1 MISATITG
9 NLAAKPELE
18 TTPSGTKLARIV
30 VYSTR
35 RVKDQATGNWVD
47 ATTTKVRC
55 TAWNGLAEHA
65 AAELTPCMSVIVKGT
80 LEQRNYTDKD
90 GVQRTSL
97 ELTVNEVGRAL
108 KHGSLA
114 NAQPMQVPQQGFTSY
129 AQPQAA
135 AQSDPWNTQPQVDE
149 WGNPDAEPDPEF

>member
-18 TTPSGTKLARIV
+18 TTQSGTKLARIV

-65 AAELTPCMSVIVKGT
+65 AAELDKGMSVIVKGE
-80 LEQRNYTDKD
+80 LEQRNYQDKQ
-90 GVQRTSL
+90 GVQHASL
-97 ELTVNEVGRAL
+97 EITNVNEIGRAL
-108 KHGSLA
+108 KHGSIT
-114 NAQPMQVPQQGFTSY
+114 NAPTQAPQQGFTPY
-129 AQPQAA
+129 APAPANTQANTWTQA
-135 AQSDPWNTQPQVDE
+135 DADPWNTQE
-149 WGNPDAEPDPEF
+149 SEPDPEF

>member
-9 NLAAKPELE
+9 NLAVKPELE

-30 VYSTR
+30 IYSTR

-65 AAELTPCMSVIVKGT
+65 AAELDKGMSVIVKGT
-80 LEQRNYTDKD
+80 LEQRDYTDKQ

-114 NAQPMQVPQQGFTSY
+114 NTQPTQASQTGFTPY

-135 AQSDPWNTQPQVDE
+135 AQSDPWNTQQQADE
-149 WGNPDAEPDPEF
+149 WGTPDAEPDPEF

>member
-9 NLAAKPELE
+9 NLAANPELE

-47 ATTTKVRC
+47 ATTTKIRC

-65 AAELTPCMSVIVKGT
+65 AAELDKGMSVIVKGT

-114 NAQPMQVPQQGFTSY
+114 NAQPTQAPQQGFTPY

-135 AQSDPWNTQPQVDE
+135 AQSDPWNTQPQADE
-149 WGNPDAEPDPEF
+149 WGTPGAEPAPEF

>member
-35 RVKDQATGNWVD
+35 RVKDQPTGNWVD

-65 AAELTPCMSVIVKGT
+65 AAELDKGMSVIVKGT
-80 LEQRNYTDKD
+80 LEQRDYTDKQ

-114 NAQPMQVPQQGFTSY
+114 NAQPMQAPQQGFTPY

-135 AQSDPWNTQPQVDE
+135 AQSDPWNTQPQTDE
-149 WGNPDAEPDPEF
+149 WGNPDADPEPEF

>member
-18 TTPSGTKLARIV
+18 STPSGTKLARIV

-47 ATTTKVRC
+47 ATTTKVHC

-65 AAELTPCMSVIVKGT
+65 AAELDKGMSVIVKGT

-97 ELTVNEVGRAL
+97 ELTVNEVWRAL

-114 NAQPMQVPQQGFTSY
+114 NAQPMQAPQQGFTPY

-135 AQSDPWNTQPQVDE
+135 AQSDPWNTQPQADE
-149 WGNPDAEPDPEF
+149 WGNPDADPEPEF

>member
-9 NLAAKPELE
+9 NLAVKPELE

-47 ATTTKVRC
+47 ATTTKIRC

-65 AAELTPCMSVIVKGT
+65 AAELDKGMSVIVKGT

-114 NAQPMQVPQQGFTSY
+114 NAQPTQASQTGFTPY
-129 AQPQAA
+129 AQPQTNATA
-135 AQSDPWNTQPQVDE
+135 DPWSTQPQADE
-149 WGNPDAEPDPEF
+149 WGTPDDEPAPEF

>member
-35 RVKDQATGNWVD
+35 RIKDQATGNWVD

-65 AAELTPCMSVIVKGT
+65 AAELDKGMSVIVKGT

-114 NAQPMQVPQQGFTSY
+114 NAQPMQAPQQGFTSY

-135 AQSDPWNTQPQVDE
+135 AQSDPWNTQPPADE

>member
-65 AAELTPCMSVIVKGT
+65 AAELDKGMSVIVKGT

-114 NAQPMQVPQQGFTSY
+114 NAQPMQAPQQGFTQY
-129 AQPQAA
+129 TQPQAN
-135 AQSDPWNTQPQVDE
+135 AQANAWAQADTDPWSTQE
-149 WGNPDAEPDPEF
+149 SEPDPEF

>member
-55 TAWNGLAEHA
+55 TAWNGLAELA
-65 AAELTPCMSVIVKGT
+65 AAELDKGMSVIVKGT
-80 LEQRNYTDKD
+80 LEQRDYTDKQ

-114 NAQPMQVPQQGFTSY
+114 NAQPMQAPQQGFAPY

-135 AQSDPWNTQPQVDE
+135 AQSDPWSTQPQADE
-149 WGNPDAEPDPEF
+149 WGNSDAEPEF

>member
-65 AAELTPCMSVIVKGT
+65 AAELDKGMSVIVKGT
-80 LEQRNYTDKD
+80 LEQRDYTDKQ

-114 NAQPMQVPQQGFTSY
+114 NAQPMQAPQQGFTQY

-135 AQSDPWNTQPQVDE
+135 AQSDPWNTQPPADE

>member
-65 AAELTPCMSVIVKGT
+65 AAELDKGMSVIVKGT
-80 LEQRNYTDKD
+80 LEQRNYTDKQ

-114 NAQPMQVPQQGFTSY
+114 NAQPMQAPQQGFTPY

-135 AQSDPWNTQPQVDE
+135 AQSDPWNTQPQTDE
-149 WGNPDAEPDPEF
+149 WGNPDAEPEPEF

>member
-18 TTPSGTKLARIV
+18 STPSGTKLARIV

-65 AAELTPCMSVIVKGT
+65 AAELDKGMSVIVKGT

-90 GVQRTSL
+90 GAQRTSL

-114 NAQPMQVPQQGFTSY
+114 NAQPMQAPQQGFTSY